1 MPPYV
6 VSDLNSLEYNS
17 YFQHYIDLGADY
29 NLLEGFQLSH
39 KSCLEFLNSIPEEHY
54 EYRYAKDKWSI
65 KEIIQH
71 LIDTEMIF
79 IYRALRI
86 SRGDKTSL
94 PGFDENQYAK
104 ASMANN
110 KSKTK
115 LLEDLKTL
123 RNQTIALFSGF
134 DSKMLMQIG
143 TASNSEISV
152 RAIGFIIVG
161 HETHHCNIIKSRYL
175 EQ

>member
-1 MPPYV
+1 MRRP
-6 VSDLNSLEYNS
+6 LTTL
-17 YFQHYIDLGADY
+17 
-29 NLLEGFQLSH
+29 
-39 KSCLEFLNSIPEEHY
+39 
-54 EYRYAKDKWSI
+54 
-65 KEIIQH
+65 
-71 LIDTEMIF
+71 
-79 IYRALRI
+79 
-86 SRGDKTSL
+86 
-94 PGFDENQYAK
+94 
-104 ASMANN
+104 MANN

-175 EQ
+175 EK